1 MLNDRCLVLMITDR
15 IIEMN
20 VMLATENKYTE
31 MLYAVKQFGSIS
43 GKEALQRIMYFASIK
58 SNTYSFQWSKYGPY
72 SEELKHTFDY
82 AIIEGTIDY
91 YPIDVPTT
99 YGQQLNVKL
108 TSQGEKLLSSSILDN
123 GSKES
128 IDFAYQILKNK
139 SQIQMELLSSVHY
152 IEKYNDGKTNALFI
166 LDILR
171 KLKPNAAGFKQE
183 DIRSVIEELKEL
195 KLVV

>member
-1 MLNDRCLVLMITDR
+1 MITDR

-20 VMLATENKYTE
+20 VMLAIENKYTE
-31 MLYAVKQFGSIS
+31 MLYAIKKFGSIS
-43 GKEALQRIMYFASIK
+43 GKEALQKIMYFASIK
-58 SNTYSFQWSKYGPY
+58 SNTYSFQWNKYGPY

-99 YGQQLNVKL
+99 YGQKFNIKL
-108 TSQGEKLLSSSILDN
+108 TGQGEELLSSSVLNNDTR
-123 GSKES
+123 ES

-139 SQIQMELLSSVHY
+139 SPIQMELLSYVHY
-152 IEKYNDGKTNALFI
+152 IGKRNDGKTNVLFV

-171 KLKPNAAGFKQE
+171 KLKPNVRFKQE
-183 DIRSVIEELKEL
+183 DISSVIEELKEL
-195 KLVV
+195 KLVI